1 MKVKNC
7 VVELRSHKPLEFST
21 ACIAEPN
28 FDFVEPW
35 LRSLV
40 QVFIFHLS
48 TFNLLNYQVVQPHL
62 GHIVYS
68 LFPVIGVALF
78 GRDLCE
84 AYLFS
89 SLADGYDKQRGIG

>member
-35 LRSLV
+35 LRSLA
-40 QVFIFHLS
+40 VFIFHLS
-48 TFNLLNYQVVQPHL
+48 TFNLFYYQVVQFYFRHAVHAL
-62 GHIVYS
+62 GAV
-68 LFPVIGVALF
+68 VGVALVSRYF
-78 GRDLCE
+78 RE
-84 AYLFS
+84 AYLLG
-89 SLADGYDKQRGIG
+89 SLANGNEE

>member
-35 LRSLV
+35 LRSLA
-40 QVFIFHLS
+40 VFIFHLS
-48 TFNLLNYQVVQPHL
+48 TFNLFYYQVVQFYL
-62 GHIVYS
+62 GHAVHA
-68 LFPVIGVALF
+68 LGAVIGVALVS
-78 GRDLCE
+78 RDLRE
-84 AYLFS
+84 AYLLGP
-89 SLADGYDKQRGIG
+89 LAYGNEE

>member
-48 TFNLLNYQVVQPHL
+48 TFNLLNYQVIQFYFGNIVHSIGSVVGMALL
-62 GHIVYS
+62 GGNLGELYF
-68 LFPVIGVALF
+68 L
-78 GRDLCE
+78 
-84 AYLFS
+84 
-89 SLADGYDKQRGIG
+89 

>member
-48 TFNLLNYQVVQPHL
+48 TFNLLNYQVIQFYF
-62 GHIVYS
+62 GHAVYT
-68 LFPVIGVALF
+68 VVAVVGVALF
-78 GRDLCE
+78 GRDLGE
-84 AYLFS
+84 LYLLGTLS
-89 SLADGYDKQRGIG
+89 YSDEE

>member
-35 LRSLV
+35 LRSLA
-40 QVFIFHLS
+40 VFIFHLS
-48 TFNLLNYQVVQPHL
+48 TFNLFYYQVVQFYF
-62 GHIVYS
+62 GHAVYS
-68 LFPVIGVALF
+68 LGAVVGVVVL

-84 AYLFS
+84 AYLLG
-89 SLADGYDKQRGIG
+89 SLANGDEE

>member
-48 TFNLLNYQVVQPHL
+48 TFNLLNYQVIQPHL
-62 GHIVYS
+62 RYVVYA
-68 LFPVIGVALF
+68 LGAVVGVAFLSRNL
-78 GRDLCE
+78 GE
-84 AYLFS
+84 AYLLG
-89 SLADGYDKQRGIG
+89 SLADGEYE

>member
-40 QVFIFHLS
+40 QVFIFPLS
-48 TFNLLNYQVVQPHL
+48 TYYQIVQPYLRHAVHAL
-62 GHIVYS
+62 GAV
-68 LFPVIGVALF
+68 VGVALL

-84 AYLFS
+84 AYL
-89 SLADGYDKQRGIG
+89 LAPFAYGDEE

>member
-48 TFNLLNYQVVQPHL
+48 TFNLLNYQVFQFHFR
-62 GHIVYS
+62 HAVYTVVA
-68 LFPVIGVALF
+68 VIGVAF
-78 GRDLCE
+78 W
-84 AYLFS
+84 F
-89 SLADGYDKQRGIG
+89 

>member
-48 TFNLLNYQVVQPHL
+48 TFNLLNYQVIQFYFGNIVHSIGSVVGMAFL
-62 GHIVYS
+62 GGNLGELYF
-68 LFPVIGVALF
+68 L
-78 GRDLCE
+78 
-84 AYLFS
+84 
-89 SLADGYDKQRGIG
+89 

>member
-48 TFNLLNYQVVQPHL
+48 TFNLLNYQVVQFYL
-62 GHIVYS
+62 GHAVHA
-68 LFPVIGVALF
+68 LGAVVGVALL
-78 GRDLCE
+78 GSDLGE
-84 AYLFS
+84 LYLLG
-89 SLADGYDKQRGIG
+89 SLANGDEE